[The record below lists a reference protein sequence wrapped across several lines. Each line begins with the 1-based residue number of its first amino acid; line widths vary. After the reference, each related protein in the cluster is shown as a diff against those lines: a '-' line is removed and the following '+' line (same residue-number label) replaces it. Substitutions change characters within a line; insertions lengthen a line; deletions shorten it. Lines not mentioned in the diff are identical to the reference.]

1 MKEKVEKA
9 GVPYESCFFGVLRT
23 EIRFTRSECLPL
35 LKNKISQINDANCEN
50 FSYYFQVDY
59 LEGMT

>member
-1 MKEKVEKA
+1 VNEKVEKA

-35 LKNKISQINDANCEN
+35 LKNKISQINDAMDEN
-50 FSYYFQVDY
+50 FSYYFQVD
-59 LEGMT
+59 